1 VLARHKEQELIM
13 AEPSSER
20 DLVRLAKLDELR
32 SAGIAPYPPRLDLPR
47 THRAAEAIA
56 AFEEIESAEGGEP
69 LQVSLAGRMMSRRI
83 MGKVGFAHI
92 EDGSARVQIFVRKE
106 MVGEQV
112 YDLLFKKLLDLGDFI
127 AVSGVMVRTKTG
139 EVSCEARQIQLLAKS
154 LEPMP
159 DKWHGLKDVE
169 TRYRR
174 RYVDLMVNP
183 EVRETFV
190 TRARMVQAIREY
202 LDGEGFVEVETP
214 VLQPIYG
221 GAAARPFT
229 TYHNQLKQDL
239 YLRISFELYLKRL
252 LVGGLERVYEIGRDF
267 RNEGVSFKHNPE
279 FTQLE
284 WYEAYADY
292 NDVMKRVEAML
303 AHVARRLTGSTVI
316 TYQGQQIDLAPPWR
330 RITLRDAII
339 EYADIDYTQF
349 STAEALANAMRAMGH
364 RPESTSNRGK
374 LIDSLL
380 GNHVEPNLIQPTFVT
395 EYPIEISPLAKKTA
409 GDPTTVERFEYFIAG
424 MEMGNAFTELND
436 PLDQRARMEWMQ
448 QLYAADDEE
457 RHPVDEDYLLAMS
470 YGMPPNGGFG
480 TGVDRLAML
489 FCDQNSI
496 RDVLLFPHLRS
507 LDRESSADGA

>member
-1 VLARHKEQELIM
+1 M
-13 AEPSSER
+13 SDTDNER
-20 DLVRLAKLDELR
+20 DQMRLAKLDELR
-32 SAGIAPYPPRLDLPR
+32 RAGIEPYPARLDRPR

-56 AFEEIESAEGGEP
+56 AFEQAEASEHPEP
-69 LQVSLAGRMMSRRI
+69 VQVSLAGRMLSRRI

-92 EDGSARVQIFVRKE
+92 DDGSARLQLFVRKDV
-106 MVGEQV
+106 VGEET
-112 YDLLFKKLLDLGDFI
+112 YDLLFKKLLDLGDFV
-127 AVSGVMVRTKTG
+127 AVSGRMLRTKTG
-139 EVSCEARQIQLLAKS
+139 EISCEAQQMQVLAKS

-183 EVRETFV
+183 EVRETFI
-190 TRARMVQAIREY
+190 TRARMLQAIREY
-202 LDGEGFVEVETP
+202 LDGLGFIEVETP

-221 GAAARPFT
+221 GAAAKPFT

-239 YLRISFELYLKRL
+239 FLRISFELYLKRL

-292 NDVMKRVEAML
+292 NDVMDRVEGML
-303 AHVARRLTGSTVI
+303 AHVAQRLTGGTVI

-330 RITLRDAII
+330 RVTLRDAII
-339 EYADIDYTQF
+339 EYAGIDYTQF
-349 STAEALANAMRAMGH
+349 PTAQELANAMRAMGH

-380 GNHVEPNLIQPTFVT
+380 SNHVEPNLIQPTFVT
-395 EYPIEISPLAKKTA
+395 EYPIEISPLAKKKA
-409 GDPTTVERFEYFIAG
+409 GDPTTVERFEYFVAG

-436 PLDQRARMEWMQ
+436 PVDQRARMEWMQ
-448 QLYAADDEE
+448 QLYGADDED

-480 TGVDRLAML
+480 TGIDRLAML
-489 FCDQNSI
+489 FCDKSSI

-507 LDRESSADGA
+507 LERGEQDEA

>member
-1 VLARHKEQELIM
+1 MTETH
-13 AEPSSER
+13 SER
-20 DLVRLAKLDELR
+20 DLVRLGKLDELR
-32 SAGIAPYPPRLDLPR
+32 SAGIDPYPPRLDQPR
-47 THRAAEAIA
+47 SHSTAEAIA
-56 AFEEIESAEGGEP
+56 AFEQAEASADSQAV
-69 LQVSLAGRMMSRRI
+69 QVVVAGRMVSRRI

-92 EDGSARVQIFVRKE
+92 EDGNARLQIFVRSDV
-106 MVGEQV
+106 VGQQT
-112 YDLLFKKLLDLGDFI
+112 YDLLFKRLLDLGDFI

-139 EVSCEARQIQLLAKS
+139 EISCQAEQMQLLAKS

-202 LDGEGFVEVETP
+202 LDGQGFVEVETP

-229 TYHNQLKQDL
+229 TYHNQLKQEL

-292 NDVMKRVEAML
+292 NVVMERVEAML
-303 AHVARRLTGSTVI
+303 AHVAQRLTGGTVI
-316 TYQGQQIDLAPPWR
+316 SYQGHTIDLAPPWR
-330 RITLRDAII
+330 RITLRAAIM
-339 EYADIDYTQF
+339 EYAGIDYTQYP
-349 STAEALANAMRAMGH
+349 TAGELAAAMRAMGH
-364 RPESTSNRGK
+364 RPENTSNRGK

-380 GNHVEPNLIQPTFVT
+380 SNHVEPNLIQPTFVT
-395 EYPIEISPLAKKTA
+395 EYPIEISPLAKKKA
-409 GDPTTVERFEYFIAG
+409 GDPMTVERFEYFIAG

-448 QLYAADDEE
+448 QLYGADDEE

-489 FCDQNSI
+489 FCDKSSI

-507 LDRESSADGA
+507 LERDEADSE

>member
-1 VLARHKEQELIM
+1 MPEPTNEQ
-13 AEPSSER
+13 A
-20 DLVRLAKLDELR
+20 LVRLGKLDELR
-32 SAGIAPYPPRLDLPR
+32 QAGFEPYPPRLDHPR
-47 THRAAEAIA
+47 THLTSEAIR
-56 AFEEIESAEGGEP
+56 AFEEAEGQP
-69 LQVSLAGRMMSRRI
+69 DAAPVMVTVAGRMVSRRI

-92 EDGSARVQIFVRKE
+92 DDSSGRLQIFVRQDII
-106 MVGEQV
+106 GEAV
-112 YDLLFKKLLDLGDFI
+112 YNDLFKRLLDLGDFI
-127 AVSGVMVRTKTG
+127 AVTGPLLRTKTG
-139 EVSCEARQIQLLAKS
+139 EISCEARHLQLLAKS
-154 LEPMP
+154 MEPMP
-159 DKWHGLKDVE
+159 DKWHGLKDIE

-183 EVRETFV
+183 DVREVFI
-190 TRARMVQAIREY
+190 TRAKMLQAIREY
-202 LDGEGFVEVETP
+202 LDGLGFVEVETP

-252 LVGGLERVYEIGRDF
+252 LVGGMERVYEIGRDF

-292 NDVMKRVEAML
+292 NVVMSRVEGLL
-303 AHVARRLTGSTVI
+303 AHIARRLTGGTTI
-316 TYQGQQIDLAPPWR
+316 TYQGHEIDLAPPWP
-330 RITLRDAII
+330 RITMREAIMTH
-339 EYADIDYTQF
+339 AGLDYTLYP
-349 STAEALANAMRAMGH
+349 TAAELADAMRARGH
-364 RPESTSNRGK
+364 RPETTSNRGK

-380 GNHVEPNLIQPTFVT
+380 STYVEPKLIQPTFIT
-395 EYPIEISPLAKKTA
+395 EYPIEISPLAKKKD

-424 MEMGNAFTELND
+424 VEMGNAFTELND
-436 PLDQRARMEWMQ
+436 PLDQRARMEWLQ
-448 QLYAADDEE
+448 ELYAAGDED

-489 FCDQNSI
+489 FCDKASI

-507 LDRESSADGA
+507 LDRDEPEADA

>member
-1 VLARHKEQELIM
+1 M
-13 AEPSSER
+13 ADSIDER
-20 DLVRLAKLDELR
+20 ASMRLAKLDELR
-32 SAGIAPYPPRLDLPR
+32 GAGIEPYPPRLDRPR

-56 AFEEIESAEGGEP
+56 AFEQAEAIQSEEP
-69 LQVSLAGRMMSRRI
+69 VQVSLAGRMLSRRI

-92 EDGSARVQIFVRKE
+92 DDGSARLQIFVRKDV
-106 MVGEQV
+106 VGEEA

-127 AVSGVMVRTKTG
+127 AVSGRMLRTKTG
-139 EVSCEARQIQLLAKS
+139 EISCEAQQMQLLAKS

-183 EVRETFV
+183 EVRDVFI
-190 TRARMVQAIREY
+190 TRARMLQAIREY
-202 LDGEGFVEVETP
+202 LDGLGFIEVETP

-221 GAAARPFT
+221 GAAAKPFT
-229 TYHNQLKQDL
+229 TYHNQLKQEL

-292 NDVMKRVEAML
+292 NVVMERVEGML
-303 AHVARRLTGSTVI
+303 AHVARRLTGGTVI
-316 TYQGQQIDLAPPWR
+316 SYQGQQIDLAPPWR
-330 RITLRDAII
+330 RVTLRDAII

-349 STAEALANAMRAMGH
+349 PSAEELANAMRAMGH

-380 GNHVEPNLIQPTFVT
+380 SNYVEPNLLQPTFVT
-395 EYPIEISPLAKKTA
+395 EYPIEISPLAKKKA

-436 PLDQRARMEWMQ
+436 PVDQRARMEWMQ
-448 QLYAADDEE
+448 QLYGADDED

-480 TGVDRLAML
+480 TGIDRLAML
-489 FCDQNSI
+489 FCDKSSI

-507 LDRESSADGA
+507 LERGEQDEV

>member
-1 VLARHKEQELIM
+1 MPET
-13 AEPSSER
+13 SSER

-32 SAGIAPYPPRLDLPR
+32 NAGIDPYPPRLDLAR
-47 THRAAEAIA
+47 SHSAVEAIA
-56 AFEEIESAEGGEP
+56 AFEQAEAREGDDPVE
-69 LQVSLAGRMMSRRI
+69 VSLAGRMVSRRI

-92 EDGSARVQIFVRKE
+92 EDGSARLQIFVRKDV
-106 MVGEQV
+106 VGEQT

-127 AVSGVMVRTKTG
+127 AVSGAMVRTKTG
-139 EVSCEARQIQLLAKS
+139 EISCQARQMQLLAKS

-183 EVRETFV
+183 DVRAVFV

-202 LDGEGFVEVETP
+202 LNGEGFVEVETP

-239 YLRISFELYLKRL
+239 FLRISFELYLKRL
-252 LVGGLERVYEIGRDF
+252 LVGGLERVYELGRDF

-292 NDVMKRVEAML
+292 NDVMDRVEAML
-303 AHVARRLTGSTVI
+303 AHVARRLTGGTVI
-316 TYQGQQIDLAPPWR
+316 SYQGHEIDLAPPWQR
-330 RITLRDAII
+330 VTLRDAII
-339 EYADIDYTQF
+339 EHAGIDYTQYP
-349 STAEALANAMRAMGH
+349 TAEALAAAMRAMGH

-395 EYPIEISPLAKKTA
+395 EYPIEISPLAKKKA

-448 QLYAADDEE
+448 QLYDADDEE

-489 FCDQNSI
+489 FCDTSSI

-507 LDRESSADGA
+507 LERDEAQE

>member
-1 VLARHKEQELIM
+1 M
-13 AEPSSER
+13 TEPSSDR

-32 SAGIAPYPPRLDLPR
+32 SAGIEPYPPRLDRPR
-47 THRAAEAIA
+47 SHTAAEATA
-56 AFEEIESAEGGEP
+56 AFEQAEASGDAAP
-69 LQVSLAGRMMSRRI
+69 VQVDLAGRMVSRRI

-92 EDGSARVQIFVRKE
+92 EDGSGRVQVFVRKDG
-106 MVGEQV
+106 VGDEV

-127 AVSGVMVRTKTG
+127 AVSGRMLRTKTG
-139 EVSCEARQIQLLAKS
+139 EISCEAQTIQLLAKS

-183 EVRETFV
+183 EVREVFIA
-190 TRARMVQAIREY
+190 RARMVQAIREY

-292 NDVMKRVEAML
+292 NVVMDRVEAML
-303 AHVARRLTGSTVI
+303 AHVARRLTGGTVI

-349 STAEALANAMRAMGH
+349 PTAEALAAAMRAMGH
-364 RPESTSNRGK
+364 RPENTSNRGK

-395 EYPIEISPLAKKTA
+395 EYPIEISPLAKKKA
-409 GDPTTVERFEYFIAG
+409 GDPNTVERFEYFIAG

-448 QLYAADDEE
+448 QLYGAEDEE

-489 FCDQNSI
+489 FCDKASI

-507 LDRESSADGA
+507 LDRGDQGAE

>member
-1 VLARHKEQELIM
+1 MSDPSNEYDLARI
-13 AEPSSER
+13 S
-20 DLVRLAKLDELR
+20 KLDELR
-32 SAGIAPYPPRLDLPR
+32 SAGIDPYPPRLDRPR
-47 THRAAEAIA
+47 THTTAQAIA
-56 AFEEIESAEGGEP
+56 AYEQAEAQANEEP
-69 LQVSLAGRMMSRRI
+69 MQVDLAGRMLSRRI

-92 EDGSARVQIFVRKE
+92 EDGSGRVQIFVRKDVIGAE
-106 MVGEQV
+106 P

-127 AVSGVMVRTKTG
+127 AVSGRMVRTKTG
-139 EVSCEARQIQLLAKS
+139 EVSCEAQSIQLLAKS

-174 RYVDLMVNP
+174 RYVDLMANP
-183 EVRETFV
+183 EVREVFIA
-190 TRARMVQAIREY
+190 RARMVQAIREY
-202 LDGEGFVEVETP
+202 LDSEGFVEVETP

-292 NDVMKRVEAML
+292 NVVMDRVETML
-303 AHVARRLTGSTVI
+303 AHVARRLTGGTVI

-330 RITLRDAII
+330 RVTLRDAII

-349 STAEALANAMRAMGH
+349 PTAQALADAMRAMGH
-364 RPESTSNRGK
+364 RPENTSNRGK

-380 GNHVEPNLIQPTFVT
+380 STHVEPNLVQPTFVT
-395 EYPIEISPLAKKTA
+395 EYPIEISPLAKKKA
-409 GDPTTVERFEYFIAG
+409 GDPGTVERFEYFIAG

-448 QLYAADDEE
+448 QLYSAEDEE

-489 FCDQNSI
+489 FCDKASI

-507 LDRESSADGA
+507 LERAESSES

>member
-1 VLARHKEQELIM
+1 MNDETSTL
-13 AEPSSER
+13 
-20 DLVRLAKLDELR
+20 DDVRLAKIEQLR
-32 SAGIAPYPPRLDLPR
+32 SAGIEPYPPRLVRPR
-47 THRAAEAIA
+47 THTTAEAIRAFTNAETTA
-56 AFEEIESAEGGEP
+56 AGDD
-69 LQVSLAGRMMSRRI
+69 VDVCVAGRVMSRRI

-92 EDGSARVQIFVRKE
+92 EDGSGRLQVFVR
-106 MVGEQV
+106 Q
-112 YDLLFKKLLDLGDFI
+112 DLLGAETYDALFKRLLDLGDFI
-127 AVSGVMVRTKTG
+127 AVCGRMVRTRTG
-139 EVSCEARQIQLLAKS
+139 EVSVEATHIQLLAKS

-159 DKWHGLKDVE
+159 DKWHGVKDIE

-174 RYVDLMVNP
+174 RYVDLMINP
-183 EVRETFV
+183 EVRRVFA
-190 TRARMVQAIREY
+190 TRARMIQAIREY
-202 LDGEGFVEVETP
+202 LDNAGFVEVETP

-229 TYHNQLKQDL
+229 TYHNQLKQEL

-292 NDVMKRVEAML
+292 NDVMHRVEEML
-303 AHVARRLTGSTVI
+303 AHVARRLTGSTQI
-316 TYQGQQIDLAPPWR
+316 TYQGQVIDLTPPWR

-339 EYADIDYTQF
+339 QYAGIDYKQYP
-349 STAEALANAMRAMGH
+349 TAESLAAAMRAQGH
-364 RPESTSNRGK
+364 QPESTSNRGK

-380 GNHVEPNLIQPTFVT
+380 GNHVEPNLIQPTFVLD
-395 EYPIEISPLAKKTA
+395 YPIEISPLAKKRA
-409 GDPTTVERFEYFIAG
+409 DDPDTVERFEYFIAG

-436 PLDQRARMEWMQ
+436 PLDQRARMEMMQ
-448 QLYAADDEE
+448 QLYAVGEE
-457 RHPVDEDYLLAMS
+457 DRHPVDEDYLLAMS

-480 TGVDRLAML
+480 TGIDRLAML
-489 FCDQNSI
+489 FTDNTSI

-507 LDRESSADGA
+507 LERGEREG

>member
-1 VLARHKEQELIM
+1 MTET
-13 AEPSSER
+13 SNER
-20 DLVRLAKLDELR
+20 DLVRLAKVEELR
-32 SAGIAPYPPRLDLPR
+32 GAGIDPYPPRLDRPR
-47 THRAAEAIA
+47 THTAAEASA
-56 AFEEIESAEGGEP
+56 AFAQAEGDDASP
-69 LQVSLAGRMMSRRI
+69 VQVNLAGRMLSRRI
-83 MGKVGFAHI
+83 MGKVGFAHV
-92 EDGSARVQIFVRKE
+92 EDGSGRIQIFVRKDV
-106 MVGEQV
+106 VGEEV

-127 AVSGVMVRTKTG
+127 AVSGRMVRTKTG
-139 EVSCEARQIQLLAKS
+139 EISCEAQTIQLLAKS

-183 EVRETFV
+183 EVREVFV

-202 LDGEGFVEVETP
+202 LDGEGFIEVETP

-229 TYHNQLKQDL
+229 TYHNQLKQEL

-252 LVGGLERVYEIGRDF
+252 LVGGMERVYEIGRDF

-292 NDVMKRVEAML
+292 NVVMERVEAML

-316 TYQGQQIDLAPPWR
+316 TYQGRQIDLAPPWQ

-339 EYADIDYTQF
+339 EYADLDYTQF
-349 STAEALANAMRAMGH
+349 PTAQALADAMRARGH
-364 RPESTSNRGK
+364 RPENTSNRGK

-380 GNHVEPNLIQPTFVT
+380 SNYVEPNLVQPAFVT
-395 EYPIEISPLAKKTA
+395 EYPIEISPLAKKKA

-448 QLYAADDEE
+448 QLYGAEDEE

-489 FCDQNSI
+489 FCDKDTI

-507 LDRESSADGA
+507 LERGESPEA

>member
-1 VLARHKEQELIM
+1 MSEADN
-13 AEPSSER
+13 ER
-20 DLVRLAKLDELR
+20 DQMRLAKLDELR
-32 SAGIAPYPPRLDLPR
+32 RAGIEPYPARLDRPR
-47 THRAAEAIA
+47 SHRAAEATA
-56 AFEEIESAEGGEP
+56 TFEQAEASGSPEP
-69 LQVSLAGRMMSRRI
+69 VQVSLAGRVLSRRI

-92 EDGSARVQIFVRKE
+92 DDGSARLQLFVRKDV
-106 MVGEQV
+106 VGEET

-127 AVSGVMVRTKTG
+127 AVSGRMVRTKTG
-139 EVSCEARQIQLLAKS
+139 EISCEAGQMQLLAKS

-159 DKWHGLKDVE
+159 DKWHGLRDVE

-183 EVRETFV
+183 EVREVFI
-190 TRARMVQAIREY
+190 TRARMLQAIREY
-202 LDGEGFVEVETP
+202 LDGLGFIEVETP

-229 TYHNQLKQDL
+229 TYHNQLKQEL

-292 NDVMKRVEAML
+292 HVVMERVEGML
-303 AHVARRLTGSTVI
+303 AHIAQRLTGGTVI
-316 TYQGQQIDLAPPWR
+316 SYQGQQIDLAPPWR
-330 RITLRDAII
+330 RVTLRDAII
-339 EYADIDYTQF
+339 EHASIDYTQF
-349 STAEALANAMRAMGH
+349 PTAQELADAMRAMGH

-380 GNHVEPNLIQPTFVT
+380 SNHVEPNLIQPTFVT
-395 EYPIEISPLAKKTA
+395 EYPIEISPLAKKKA
-409 GDPTTVERFEYFIAG
+409 GDPATVERFEYFIAG

-436 PLDQRARMEWMQ
+436 PVDQRARMEWMQ
-448 QLYAADDEE
+448 QLYGADDED

-480 TGVDRLAML
+480 TGIDRLAML
-489 FCDQNSI
+489 FCDKSSI

-507 LDRESSADGA
+507 LERGEQDEA

>member
-1 VLARHKEQELIM
+1 
-13 AEPSSER
+13 
-20 DLVRLAKLDELR
+20 
-32 SAGIAPYPPRLDLPR
+32 
-47 THRAAEAIA
+47 
-56 AFEEIESAEGGEP
+56 
-69 LQVSLAGRMMSRRI
+69 
-83 MGKVGFAHI
+83 
-92 EDGSARVQIFVRKE
+92 
-106 MVGEQV
+106 
-112 YDLLFKKLLDLGDFI
+112 
-127 AVSGVMVRTKTG
+127 
-139 EVSCEARQIQLLAKS
+139 
-154 LEPMP
+154 MP

-183 EVRETFV
+183 DVREVFV
-190 TRARMVQAIREY
+190 TRARMLQAIREY
-202 LDGEGFVEVETP
+202 LDGAGFVEVETP

-239 YLRISFELYLKRL
+239 FLRISFELYLKRL

-292 NDVMKRVEAML
+292 NDVMDRVEAML
-303 AHVARRLTGSTVI
+303 AHVARQLTGGTVI
-316 TYQGQQIDLAPPWR
+316 TYQGHEIDLAPPWQ

-339 EYADIDYTQF
+339 EYADIDYTQYP
-349 STAEALANAMRAMGH
+349 SAEELANAMRAMGH
-364 RPESTSNRGK
+364 RPENTSNRGK

-380 GNHVEPNLIQPTFVT
+380 STHVEPKLIQPTFVT
-395 EYPIEISPLAKKTA
+395 EYPIEISPLAKKKA
-409 GDPTTVERFEYFIAG
+409 GDPMTVERFEYFIAG

-448 QLYAADDEE
+448 QLYGADDEE

-489 FCDQNSI
+489 FCDRGSI

-507 LDRESSADGA
+507 LERGEQDDE

>member
-1 VLARHKEQELIM
+1 
-13 AEPSSER
+13 
-20 DLVRLAKLDELR
+20 
-32 SAGIAPYPPRLDLPR
+32 
-47 THRAAEAIA
+47 
-56 AFEEIESAEGGEP
+56 
-69 LQVSLAGRMMSRRI
+69 
-83 MGKVGFAHI
+83 
-92 EDGSARVQIFVRKE
+92 
-106 MVGEQV
+106 
-112 YDLLFKKLLDLGDFI
+112 
-127 AVSGVMVRTKTG
+127 
-139 EVSCEARQIQLLAKS
+139 
-154 LEPMP
+154 
-159 DKWHGLKDVE
+159 
-169 TRYRR
+169 
-174 RYVDLMVNP
+174 
-183 EVRETFV
+183 
-190 TRARMVQAIREY
+190 MVQAIREY
-202 LDGEGFVEVETP
+202 LDGQGFVEVETP

-292 NDVMKRVEAML
+292 NVVMDRVEAML
-303 AHVARRLTGSTVI
+303 AHVAQRLTGGTVI
-316 TYQGQQIDLAPPWR
+316 SYQEHTIDLAPPWR
-330 RITLRDAII
+330 RVTLRDAII
-339 EYADIDYTQF
+339 EYADIDYTQYP
-349 STAEALANAMRAMGH
+349 TAEELANAMRAMGH
-364 RPESTSNRGK
+364 RPENTSNRGK

-380 GNHVEPNLIQPTFVT
+380 STYVEPKLIQPTFVT
-395 EYPIEISPLAKKTA
+395 EYPIEISPLAKKKA
-409 GDPTTVERFEYFIAG
+409 GDAMTVERFEYFIAG

-448 QLYAADDEE
+448 QIYGADDEE

-489 FCDQNSI
+489 FCDKSSI

-507 LDRESSADGA
+507 LERGETDSE